1 MAIVLPEA
9 KLHNMLTVLHLVASP
24 ADNPALQ
31 HRLMCDTACATFQGV
46 AKCLD
51 SGVVQALVSALASG
65 NAEAAGQAYAAALN
79 AGGSVAAAATT
90 AVATAIATAN
100 CNGVIVTALASKIPL

>member
-1 MAIVLPEA
+1 MSLANLA
-9 KLHNMLTVLHLVASP
+9 ASS
-24 ADNPALQ
+24 ALQ
-31 HRLMCDTACATFQGV
+31 HRQTCGMSCATFQGT
-46 AKCLD
+46 AECLD

-100 CNGVIVTALASKIPL
+100 CNGVIVTALASKTPL